1 MGVVDKAK
9 ALAARLLALFE
20 DLKKRWP
27 WLQHILDTLDRYN
40 HQRGNLYASSIAFS
54 GIVAM
59 VPILMVAFAAAG
71 FVLAN
76 RPDVVTEI
84 TDAVVENIPGD
95 LGTTISDIIDSAI
108 ASRATVGTIGLIS
121 AALTGVGWM
130 GLTRTGLTE
139 IWGGRVKRNP
149 VLSKVFDLLLFLG
162 LGATFALVVALSV
175 IATGPVAQ
183 WLTDHVQIFP
193 ESVEHT
199 ILRWGTVVAAIV
211 AMWAMFCFVLSRLP
225 LQRVPVRVVAPAALV
240 IALIFEVLFT
250 LGSSYLQSMFTSPA
264 GVAFGPILGVMV
276 FAYLASRILLY
287 AAAWS
292 ASKPANAEYCV
303 TDEILAENDDDEERR
318 PVVLAPVYESSAPP
332 KASTMLTAMGIGA
345 AAAGLWGWL
354 RRK

>member
-1 MGVVDKAK
+1 MSVVDKAK
-9 ALAARLLALFE
+9 ALVQRLLALFE

-40 HQRGNLYASSIAFS
+40 NQRGNLYASSIAFS
-54 GIVAM
+54 GILAM

-76 RPDVVTEI
+76 RPDVVTQI

-95 LGTTISDIIDSAI
+95 LGTTISGIIDSAI
-108 ASRATVGTIGLIS
+108 ASRATVGIIGLIS

-139 IWGGRVKRNP
+139 VWGGRVKRNP
-149 VLSKVFDLLLFLG
+149 VLSKVFDLLLFIG
-162 LGATFALVVALSV
+162 LGITFALVVALSV

-183 WLTDHVQIFP
+183 WLAEHVHFLP

-199 ILRWGTVVAAIV
+199 FLRWGTALAAVV
-211 AMWAMFCFVLSRLP
+211 AMWAMFSFVLSRLP

-240 IALIFEVLFT
+240 IAVIFEVLFT
-250 LGSSYLQSMFTSPA
+250 LGSNYLQSMFTSPA

-287 AAAWS
+287 GAAWS

-303 TDEILAENDDDEERR
+303 TDEILAENQELERS
-318 PVVLAPVYESSAPP
+318 PVVLAPVYEVSSPP
-332 KASTMLTAMGIGA
+332 KASTMLTAIGIGA